1 MAKYFYNGVE
11 LPDINT
17 VWTDKTT
24 YPYGCIARERT
35 NTTGERYLYLSSAP
49 FIVNGNGN
57 GIGIILDNGTTVNE
71 YFAHTDSHEW
81 TESGT
86 FSAPD
91 LTEPI
96 TQMIIEWTSHD
107 VYDEGGI
114 LYLAA
119 SDPVPVGGEPETPE
133 QPEQPETDL
142 TARDLY
148 RKING
153 KPTNLTLYK
162 KLGGKLIPLDE
173 HTKGGNT

>member
-1 MAKYFYNGVE
+1 MANYLYNGVE
-11 LPDINT
+11 LPNINT
-17 VWTDKTT
+17 VWADKIT
-24 YPYGCIARERT
+24 YPYACIARERT
-35 NTTGERYLYLSSAP
+35 NTTGAHYLYLSSAQ

-71 YFAHTDSHEW
+71 YFAQKDAREW
-81 TESGT
+81 MESGV
-86 FSAPD
+86 FSSPD
-91 LTEPI
+91 LTKPI

-114 LYLAA
+114 LYLPA
-119 SDPVPVGGEPETPE
+119 SDPVPVGGEPE
-133 QPEQPETDL
+133 QPETVL

-153 KPTNLTLYK
+153 KPTKLTLYK

-173 HTKGGNT
+173 HTKEVKT